1 MATRP
6 FEEHQLLLIKTEAR
20 KVNTH
25 DDIAG
30 IVFIAFRHHLGIP
43 LLTYGGEGRQ
53 FLFGENEKRNKN
65 AFSLNGRKQNRRF
78 AVH

>member
-53 FLFGENEKRNKN
+53 FLFGKNEK
-65 AFSLNGRKQNRRF
+65 
-78 AVH
+78 